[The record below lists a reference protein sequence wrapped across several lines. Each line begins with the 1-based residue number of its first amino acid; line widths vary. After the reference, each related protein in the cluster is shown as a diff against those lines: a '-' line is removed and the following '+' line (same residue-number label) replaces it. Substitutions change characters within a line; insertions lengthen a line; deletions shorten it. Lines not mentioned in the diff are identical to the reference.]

1 MDSFS
6 SSALDSSL
14 SLLALDNLQLDG
26 NLSIK
31 DQDERVCFRMFDSD
45 QTNEM
50 VRVLNQVSNL
60 YIQAMGWDTAG
71 DPGGGEKVWE

>member
-1 MDSFS
+1 
-6 SSALDSSL
+6 
-14 SLLALDNLQLDG
+14 
-26 NLSIK
+26 
-31 DQDERVCFRMFDSD
+31 MFDSD

>member
-1 MDSFS
+1 M
-6 SSALDSSL
+6 
-14 SLLALDNLQLDG
+14 DG

-60 YIQAMGWDTAG
+60 YIQAMGWDSAG